1 MVAVS
6 SHIRSV
12 QHSPD
17 PPAAAE
23 RTLWSRIYERY
34 GAHIGFGAAGLLL
47 LIGWLGH
54 ETRDLSAERGLG
66 YFLGLMA
73 LACMLLLLVY
83 PLRKRLRFLAFLGA
97 TKNWFRTHMILG
109 TLGPLAALY
118 HCDFEA
124 GSVNSAVA
132 LVAALLVA
140 ASGFVGRYIYSKVH
154 HGLYGRRANL
164 KELLARIQLAAPAA
178 ARTAKFVP
186 ELNKRL
192 IAFDRSVL
200 VPPTGWLDT
209 MILPFKL
216 AVLTRLQYWKLARFA
231 RRRILVESTL
241 SDRLKQNRRRLEAIT
256 RQYIATHLRE
266 VRRVAEFTAYQRL
279 FALWHVIHRPFFV
292 ILFLSVAIHV
302 FAVHYY

>member
-1 MVAVS
+1 MAAVS

-12 QHSPD
+12 QQAPD
-17 PPAAAE
+17 PPADAE
-23 RTLWSRIYERY
+23 RTLWSRIFDRY
-34 GAHIGFGAAGLLL
+34 GAHIGFSAAGLLL
-47 LIGWLGH
+47 VIGWLGR

-66 YFLGLMA
+66 YFLGIAGLV
-73 LACMLLLLVY
+73 CMLLLLVY

-124 GSVNSAVA
+124 GAVNSAVA

-140 ASGFVGRYIYSKVH
+140 SSGFVGRFIYSKIHV
-154 HGLYGRRANL
+154 GLYGRRATL
-164 KELLARIQLAAPAA
+164 KELLARIELAAPAA
-178 ARTAKFVP
+178 ARAAKFIP

-192 IAFDRSVL
+192 VAFDRSVL
-200 VPPTGWLDT
+200 VPPKGWCDS
-209 MILPFKL
+209 MILPFRL
-216 AVLTRLQYWKLARFA
+216 AILTRLQYWKLARFA
-231 RRRILVESTL
+231 HRRLIVEATL
-241 SDRLKQNRRRLEAIT
+241 SERLKQNRRRVEAIT
-256 RQYIATHLRE
+256 KQYIARHLRE

-292 ILFLSVAIHV
+292 ILFVSVAIHV